1 MTHNIGFKQHFSS
14 KALFKLLLCVKYEVQ
29 NIQASVVLIG
39 CYIVV
44 NNREKKAWPENKGI
58 AVSEYMIKLA
68 K

>member
-1 MTHNIGFKQHFSS
+1 MGFKQHFSS

-29 NIQASVVLIG
+29 NIQASVVLVG

-44 NNREKKAWPENKGI
+44 NNKRKAWPENKGI